1 MKRLA
6 IVVVLL
12 LVLAVG
18 YRSFGSAETGTGT
31 LTLAQPAPIPG
42 ENARTFAV
50 ENAGG
55 ETFELTDKGI
65 YVLTFWST
73 WNQGSNLARPEFD
86 RLAREYGGREITFAA
101 VYVGGIPVEKAPYAV
116 LKDGRGRLTS
126 MYNVKRVPRLFL
138 VQDGEIQLVQNGFW
152 EENKDQLEEK
162 LKEILAEEDKASS
175 GGTGE
180 PERDERRS

>member
-6 IVVVLL
+6 LVVVLL
-12 LVLAVG
+12 LVAAVG
-18 YRSFGSAETGTGT
+18 YRSLGSAETATGT
-31 LTLAQPAPIPG
+31 LTLQQPAPTVG
-42 ENARTFAV
+42 QNARTFAV

-55 ETFELTDKGI
+55 DTFELTDKGI

-86 RLAREYGGREITFAA
+86 RLAREYEGRQITFAA
-101 VYVGGIPVEKAPYAV
+101 VYVGGIPVENAPYAV

-138 VQDGEIQLVQNGFW
+138 VQDGEIQLVQNGFYT
-152 EENKDQLEEK
+152 ENGTQLEEK
-162 LKEILAEEDKASS
+162 LREILAEEDKASS
-175 GGTGE
+175 GGPGE
-180 PERDERRS
+180 HERGERKS

>member
-6 IVVVLL
+6 LVVVLL

-31 LTLAQPAPIPG
+31 LTLAQPAPVPG
-42 ENARTFAV
+42 QNAHNFAV

-55 ETFELTDKGI
+55 RTFELTDKGI
-65 YVLTFWST
+65 YVLTFLST

-86 RLAREYGGREITFAA
+86 RLARKYGDSEATFAA
-101 VYVGGIPVEKAPYAV
+101 VYVSGVPEEQAPYAV
-116 LKDGRGRLTS
+116 LQDGRGRLTA

-138 VQDGEIQLVQNGFW
+138 VEDGEIQLVQNGFDDG
-152 EENKDQLEEK
+152 NGALLEEK

-175 GGTGE
+175 GE
-180 PERDERRS
+180 PRKPERGERRS